1 MGACK
6 TLSTIKRNDPYTSFN
21 FQIEL
26 FDDDQLIVVNCSE
39 VTGLEP
45 NTEFEE
51 YREGGRNDFSHKL
64 PTLTKY
70 PNLVLKQ
77 GMTESMVLFN
87 WYNDVIRGKIK
98 LKSISIVLLDSQ
110 KKEVKKWTFRNAFP
124 IKWSGGSLNSTSNS
138 LAFETLEFVHQGL
151 SI

>member
-1 MGACK
+1 
-6 TLSTIKRNDPYTSFN
+6 LSTIKRNDPYTSFN

-26 FDDDQLIVVNCSE
+26 IDNNQLVFVNCSE

-87 WYNDVIRGKIK
+87 WYRDVIRGTISP
-98 LKSISIVLLDSQ
+98 KSISIVLLDSQ
-110 KKEVKKWTFRNAFP
+110 KKRGQKMD
-124 IKWSGGSLNSTSNS
+124 I
-138 LAFETLEFVHQGL
+138 
-151 SI
+151 